1 MIGQDPSC
9 EILYTLEVNSC
20 QKRML
25 CLEILVHILNDG
37 HRHYL
42 IVQQAI
48 HGLDCLLFPGLDQS
62 LIEALFLRSEY
73 SESSLHQ
80 DLLISMSRLIVC
92 QYCSSNGIAK
102 ALKRCFNLSSFRCIC
117 CEYVS
122 QFSSCIL
129 YHRILSKHVIIPPS

>member
-1 MIGQDPSC
+1 MITQDPSC
-9 EILYTLEVNSC
+9 EILYTLEVNGC

-42 IVQQAI
+42 VIQKAI
-48 HGLDCLLFPGLDQS
+48 HGLDCLLLTGLDQC
-62 LIEALFLRSEY
+62 LIEALLFRSEL
-73 SESSLHQ
+73 SETSLHQ
-80 DLLISMSRLIVC
+80 DLLITMSRLIVC
-92 QYCSSNGIAK
+92 QYCSCNGIAK
-102 ALKRCFNLSSFRCIC
+102 ALKRCFNLSSFRCFC
-117 CEYVS
+117 CKYVS